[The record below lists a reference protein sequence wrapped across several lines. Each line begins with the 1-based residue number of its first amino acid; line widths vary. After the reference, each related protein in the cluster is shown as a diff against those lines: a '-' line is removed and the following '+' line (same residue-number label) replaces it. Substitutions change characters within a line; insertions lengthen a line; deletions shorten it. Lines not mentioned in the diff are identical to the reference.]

1 MVYLRLPRNDL
12 SVCVMV
18 IVLSCIE
25 CVADVDHEVAVLDA
39 AIALL
44 GHGVGEADFVGD
56 AGTELVVEHNL
67 GAEAQAEVKAVHLSF
82 AAEELVHGRQPFF
95 NNYTI

>member
-1 MVYLRLPRNDL
+1 
-12 SVCVMV
+12 MV

-82 AAEELVHGRQPFF
+82 AAEELVHGLGGAGGGRRFWRLSSCRTVRP
-95 NNYTI
+95 